1 MKEKTLMKVCVVGS
15 IICLLALYLIT
26 NLSIA
31 TNIKLGDIDKSFIG
45 KVVNVTGKINKIS
58 SQDGIYFITLSDD
71 TGSIKIVLWGDTIKI
86 LEVKNINISELN
98 KGEEINVIGEVQIY
112 KGELE
117 ILPIKGYVKLVK

>member
-45 KVVNVTGKINKIS
+45 KFVNITGKISKIS
-58 SQDGIYFITLSDD
+58 VQDGNYFITLSDD
-71 TGSIKIVLWGDTIKI
+71 TGSIKIALWEDTIKI
-86 LEVKNINISELN
+86 LEMKNINISELN

-117 ILPIKGYVKLVK
+117 ILPIKGYVKLVN